1 MNKILL
7 GLLLLFVSATVLS
20 QETQPGKKRV
30 SHRKQLR
37 TLSYEQINQLK
48 DGALLIRLITKTNSI
63 IALRKQQ
70 NNKLADRLEKKQAE
84 YNLRIINAFKAN
96 FTFCPTYFFSSEYSS
111 NVGERQFD
119 KVVFLNENLLADT
132 SIKFDNK
139 DFLTAEFGMI
149 EQDTAKHFSH
159 YSYLRDSTGRL
170 EKVGSYY
177 GGPDMGFGALIIKS
191 DKFIQLKRPFPYY
204 VRTFDS
210 LPIKRSP
217 NKVVRKMN
225 KKLHKFYKHQN

>member
-20 QETQPGKKRV
+20 QEAQPGKKKV

-37 TLSYEQINQLK
+37 TLSNEQINQLK
-48 DGALLIRLITKTNSI
+48 DGALLIRLITKSNSI
-63 IALRKQQ
+63 VALRKLE

-84 YNLRIINAFKAN
+84 YNLRIINVFKAN
-96 FTFCPTYFFSSEYSS
+96 FTFCPTYFFPSEYSS
-111 NVGERQFD
+111 NVRERQFD
-119 KVVFLNENLLADT
+119 KVLFLNENLLADT

-139 DFLTAEFGMI
+139 NFLTAEFGAI
-149 EQDTAKHFSH
+149 EQDTAKHFSN
-159 YSYLRDSTGRL
+159 YSYIRDSTGRL
-170 EKVGSYY
+170 EKVSSYS

-204 VRTFDS
+204 VRTYDS
-210 LPIKRSP
+210 LPINRSP

-225 KKLHKFYKHQN
+225 KKLNKFYKHQN